1 MGGTCA
7 IKFVFFVSPV
17 NLSHINLIVRPA
29 KEPRRVE
36 KNFHLYIKYYA
47 LLSQFCE
54 NTDGI
59 MEIQTNSCCLMNY
72 NF

>member
-1 MGGTCA
+1 MCMGGICA
-7 IKFVFFVSPV
+7 IKFVFFFVSPV

-36 KNFHLYIKYYA
+36 KNFHLYIKYHA
-47 LLSQFCE
+47 LLSHFCE

-59 MEIQTNSCCLMNY
+59 MEIQTNSC
-72 NF
+72 